1 MSPRVLCAIAL
12 FAITLSGCSS
22 ARRGEPFT
30 QRTLAGSPNIT
41 RGEHVFF
48 EHCHQC
54 HTGGESALAPALNN
68 KPLPGFMI
76 RLQTRRGLGA
86 MPAFPESKISDDELD
101 DLVAYLKALRK
112 TH

>member
-12 FAITLSGCSS
+12 FALTLSGCSS

-30 QRTLAGSPNIT
+30 QRTLAGSSNVT

-76 RLQTRRGLGA
+76 RMQTRAGLGA

-112 TH
+112 TR

>member
-1 MSPRVLCAIAL
+1 MTMRVSCIVLCALLAS
-12 FAITLSGCSS
+12 ACSS

-30 QRTLAGSPNIT
+30 SEPLPQTPSIA
-41 RGEHVFF
+41 RGEQVFY

-54 HTGGESALAPALNN
+54 HTGGEAALAPAINN
-68 KPLPGFMI
+68 KPLPGFML

-101 DLVAYLKALRK
+101 DLVAYLKALIAKR
-112 TH
+112 